1 MTMGEALGITDRGSG
16 KKINE
21 THFDS
26 SQPLDKLLVNKRFR
40 MSFMSFADS
49 CLAGESVHFYEEVY
63 DLKKIPVDDSIR
75 RIYMATHIIE
85 KYIDAGAEMEINIS
99 HRTRQEIL
107 GRPDLTHPNLFDSA
121 VGEILQL
128 IKMNLTKDYW
138 SSLHFAKLKEE
149 IERGPNGTELMPLDY
164 SPRVS
169 FVRSTDDPFYEEHA
183 VNCN

>member
-1 MTMGEALGITDRGSG
+1 MPICRLV
-16 KKINE
+16 
-21 THFDS
+21 FWCYFS
-26 SQPLDKLLVNKRFR
+26 SQCLFLNLCIHNQPLDKLLENKRFR

-49 CLAGESVHFYEEVY
+49 CLAGESVHFYEDVY
-63 DLKKIPVDDSIR
+63 DLKKIPVDDPIR
-75 RIYMATHIIE
+75 RIYMARHIIE

-107 GRPDLTHPNLFDSA
+107 GTLDLTHPNLFNSA

-128 IKMNLTKDYW
+128 IKVNLAKDYW

-149 IERGPNGTELMPLDY
+149 IESGTELMPLDY

-169 FVRSTDDPFYEEHA
+169 FVRCTDDPFYEEHA
-183 VNCN
+183 VNYN